1 MITSA
6 TIYPLNEASLRSSAY
21 QLPKAKDLC
30 IVFQPIFDVTT
41 GAVLAFEALTRLNG
55 QPELGFPRNL
65 LDAARAGG
73 QLMKFN
79 EMLSVMAVAE
89 FSSAKLPGMLFV
101 NVSPGAIPTADTSSG
116 IFSEDYPSWR
126 IPADRI
132 VIELTED
139 EPLLDYKAMQQS
151 LIFFRDRGFT
161 IALDDFGEGFSSM
174 RLWTEIK
181 PSYVKID
188 RHFIDGVHTDFLKQ
202 QFIEA
207 FVRVAARCGVSLIAE
222 GIESSAELAAL
233 RRLGIRFGQGYYL
246 GRPES
251 AASWNEKKYH
261 ASGWFDDAQ
270 FVDFGQ
276 KKTRTV
282 IDLAKF
288 VLQLDVEQSVEQA
301 FERFEQDPEL
311 KLLPVTSGKSQVVGL
326 ISRYRLIS
334 EFAKLYRRE
343 LYGKRRCTSI
353 MDRSAVVVPAE
364 MAFTNAARL
373 VGLAASVS
381 SNEGFV
387 VTKAGEYAGICETKS
402 LMFEVV
408 ESEIRAA
415 RYANPLTLL
424 PGNVPID
431 EQIAGLLTQQEPFNV
446 CYVDLDNFKP
456 FNDSQGY
463 FAGDEV
469 IKLTADL
476 LLRHADN
483 DLDFVGHI
491 GGDDFIVLFR
501 SPDWRDRCELLM
513 ADFDR
518 DIKRFYSNEEL
529 AQKSFRARNRR
540 GQLVSFPLLS
550 ISLGVV
556 QVPKE
561 HDASLL
567 DVSAAAANAKGQ
579 AKRKNGSAMF
589 VERRYV
595 FGADAVQIAQ
605 IDAPRFVVE

>member
-1 MITSA
+1 MNTPA
-6 TIYPLNEASLRSSAY
+6 TIHQLNEATPLSRAY
-21 QLPKAKDLC
+21 QLPKAADLC
-30 IVFQPIFDVTT
+30 IVFQPIFDVIT
-41 GAVLAFEALTRLNG
+41 GTVMAFEALTRLEG
-55 QPELGFPRNL
+55 QPEKGFPRNL
-65 LDAARAGG
+65 LDAARASGH
-73 QLMKFN
+73 LMKFN

-101 NVSPGAIPTADTSSG
+101 NVSPGAIPMANTSSG
-116 IFSEDYPSWR
+116 IFSDDYPAWR

-181 PSYVKID
+181 PSFVKID

-233 RRLGIRFGQGYYL
+233 RRLGIRYGQGFYL
-246 GRPES
+246 GKPQS
-251 AASWNEKKYH
+251 AAIWSEKNYH

-270 FVDFGQ
+270 FAAHGQ

-282 IDLAKF
+282 IDLVKF
-288 VLQLDVEQSVEQA
+288 AAQLDVEQSVEQA
-301 FERFEQDPEL
+301 FERFEQDPDL
-311 KLLPVTSGKSQVVGL
+311 MLLPVTSGKNQVVGL

-353 MDRSAVVVPAE
+353 MDRSAVIVPAE
-364 MAFTNAARL
+364 MSFTDAARL
-373 VGLAASVS
+373 VGLAANVT

-387 VTKAGEYAGICETKS
+387 VTKGGEYAGICETKS
-402 LMFEVV
+402 LMFEIV
-408 ESEIRAA
+408 ESEMRAA

-431 EQIAGLLTQQEPFNV
+431 EQITGLLNQHELFTV

-476 LLRHADN
+476 LRRHADN
-483 DLDFVGHI
+483 DSDFVGHI

-501 SPDWRDRCELLM
+501 SPDWKERCEHLI

-518 DIKRFYSNEEL
+518 DIKRFYSTEEL
-529 AQKSFRARNRR
+529 AQQSFRARNR
-540 GQLVSFPLLS
+540 GGNLVYVPLLS

-579 AKRKNGSAMF
+579 AKRKNGSALF
-589 VERRYV
+589 VERRFV
-595 FGADAVQIAQ
+595 FGADSLQKDAQ
-605 IDAPRFVVE
+605 RFVVE

>member
-1 MITSA
+1 MNTTA
-6 TIYPLNEASLRSSAY
+6 TIHPLNEAAARSRAT
-21 QLPKAKDLC
+21 QLPEADDLC
-30 IVFQPIFDVTT
+30 TVFQPIFDVLT
-41 GAVLAFEALTRLNG
+41 GTVIAFEALTRLNG
-55 QPELGFPRNL
+55 QPEKGFPRYL

-73 QLMKFN
+73 HLMKFN

-89 FSSAKLPGMLFV
+89 FSAAKLPGLLFV
-101 NVSPGAIPTADTSSG
+101 NVSPGAIPMASTSSG
-116 IFSEDYPSWR
+116 IFSEDYPAWR

-151 LIFFRDRGFT
+151 LIYFRDRGFK

-181 PSYVKID
+181 PSFVKID

-233 RRLGIRFGQGYYL
+233 RRLGIRYGQGYYL
-246 GRPES
+246 GRPQS
-251 AASWNEKKYH
+251 AASWSEKKSH

-270 FVDFGQ
+270 LVAHGQ
-276 KKTRTV
+276 KKMRTV
-282 IDLAKF
+282 IDLVKY
-288 VLQLDVEQSVEQA
+288 VSQLNVEQSVEQA

-311 KLLPVTSGKSQVVGL
+311 MLLPVTSGNNLVVGL

-353 MDRSAVVVPAE
+353 MDRSAVIVPAE
-364 MAFTNAARL
+364 MSFTDTARL
-373 VGLAASVS
+373 VGLAASVTS
-381 SNEGFV
+381 SEGFV
-387 VTKAGEYAGICETKS
+387 VTKGGEYAGICETKT

-408 ESEIRAA
+408 ESEMRAA

-431 EQIAGLLTQQEPFNV
+431 EQITGLLNQQESFHV

-476 LLRHADN
+476 LLQHTDFEV
-483 DLDFVGHI
+483 DFVGHI

-501 SPDWRDRCELLM
+501 SPNWQERCEQLM
-513 ADFDR
+513 AEFDR
-518 DIKRFYSNEEL
+518 NVRRFYSAEEL
-529 AQKSFRARNRR
+529 AQQSFRVRNR
-540 GQLVSFPLLS
+540 GGKLVYVPLLS
-550 ISLGVV
+550 MSIGVV

-579 AKRKNGSAMF
+579 AKRKNGSALF

-595 FGADAVQIAQ
+595 FGAESVRKTAQ
-605 IDAPRFVVE
+605 RFVVE